1 MKVMLLGANG
11 QLGSDIADT
20 LKVDHQVIAL
30 THSDIDVTDAKRLE
44 ELLTEHKPDVLI
56 NTTAYHQVDLCEQ
69 NPDTAYAI
77 NATAPAVM
85 ATQCKQRGIRFMHFS
100 TDYVFDGNTAIPYL
114 ETDLPKPLNVYGASK
129 WKGEQDVLKANPEA
143 MVIRVSGLYGSH
155 PCRAKNGLNFV
166 QTMLKLARERGS
178 VKVVADE
185 FVSPTYTRNIAQQVY
200 ALLDSN
206 VKGIIHA
213 TSTGY
218 CSWYE
223 FAREIFD
230 YTKTP
235 VELSKANSDDFPAK
249 VPRPKYSVLEN
260 RVLDTHLLNRME
272 HWKVALH
279 QYLDEIMHQT
289 A

>member
-30 THSDIDVTDAKRLE
+30 THSDLDVTDAKRLD

-56 NTTAYHQVDLCEQ
+56 NTTAYHQVELCEQ
-69 NPDTAYAI
+69 NPETAYAI
-77 NATAPAVM
+77 NAIAPAEM
-85 ATQCKQRGIRFMHFS
+85 ATQCRERGIRFMHFS

-114 ETDLPKPLNVYGASK
+114 ETDIPKPLNVYGASK
-129 WKGEQDVLKANPEA
+129 WKGEQDVLNANPDA

-260 RVLDTHLLNRME
+260 HVLDAHLLNRME

-279 QYLDEIMHQT
+279 QYLDEIKE
-289 A
+289 

>member
-11 QLGSDIADT
+11 QLGSDIAEV
-20 LKVDHQVIAL
+20 LQKDHQVIGL
-30 THSDIDVTDAKRLE
+30 THADLDVTDAKRLS
-44 ELLTEHKPDVLI
+44 ELLAEHAPDVLI

-69 NPDTAYAI
+69 NPETAYAI
-77 NATAPAVM
+77 NATAPAAM
-85 ATQCKQRGIRFMHFS
+85 ATQCRERGIRFLHFS
-100 TDYVFDGNTAIPYL
+100 TDYVFDGNTAVPYI
-114 ETDLPKPLNVYGASK
+114 ESDVPKPLNVYGASK
-129 WKGEQDVLKANPEA
+129 YKGEQDIVATNPDA

-185 FVSPTYTRNIAQQVY
+185 FISPTYTRNIAEQVY
-200 ALLDSN
+200 VLLDSN
-206 VKGIIHA
+206 LKGLVHA

-230 YTKTP
+230 YTQTP
-235 VELSKANSDDFPAK
+235 VELSKASSNDFPAK

-279 QYLDEIMHQT
+279 QYLDELKFQS